1 MNKGQEMNE
10 ERINI
15 WGFLCREDRMSFFNY
30 LLTKN
35 VYPKN
40 LPKRRRGID
49 EENHRSKCFCAFNF

>member
-15 WGFLCREDRMSFFNY
+15 WGFRCREDRMCFFNY

-35 VYPKN
+35 VYPNN

-49 EENHRSKCFCAFNF
+49 EENHQ

>member
-49 EENHRSKCFCAFNF
+49 EENHQ